1 MSDHQDWTQESEAYA
16 SDAVVEEST
25 QPTEAQAQSD
35 WTLSCLT
42 IAECAPLY
50 EKLKGHLN
58 DDQPVLLDISNC
70 QEIDTAGLQ
79 FLAAIQNDPEVNLRV
94 RWTQPSEEV
103 ARKAS
108 RLGLTSWI
116 EAGAVGAMA

>member
-1 MSDHQDWTQESEAYA
+1 MSENQDWMNESEAYA
-16 SDAVVEEST
+16 VTDEAPAHSETAAQES
-25 QPTEAQAQSD
+25 E
-35 WTLSCLT
+35 WTLACLT

-50 EKLKGHLN
+50 EKLKAHLN
-58 DDQPVLLDISNC
+58 DEQPVLLDIRNC

-116 EAGAVGAMA
+116 EAGSVGAMA